1 MYTIWDAPAPD
12 VTDIAVFRSY
22 VQDLHTKLTTHG
34 LTHMSLIPNQFNFTS
49 EPDPVNDA
57 LTGLNKTYRP
67 LYYTFDDNLIPTF
80 IKIEFFK
87 VNSGSLFANRQRV
100 LSRVTVSTS
109 IDVNG
114 NQFNI
119 VAQYTNSLA
128 AIGSTTTYI
137 SKNGDSI
144 VYGNSTVDNVKFGV
158 ISTPR
163 YAYTTQT
170 TESLAVVYL
179 LIERTADEIA
189 VWGNQQAITTLSTST
204 PSISSHLLTLYVGSR
219 QIGVKTTN
227 RLNPNIENTLLSNTG
242 QVLLQSYI
250 PNISSNSGITR
261 VSNTVY
267 YYNKSSYTDGSINL
281 INGKTY
287 FMLGNYMRILTST
300 SDCGIAIL
308 IGD

>member
-12 VTDIAVFRSY
+12 VADIAVFRSY

-34 LTHMSLIPNQFNFTS
+34 LTHMSLMPNQFNFTT
-49 EPDPVNDA
+49 EPDPANDSDY
-57 LTGLNKTYRP
+57 TLNKTYRP
-67 LYYTFDDNLIPTF
+67 LYYTFNDNLIPTF

-87 VNSGSLFANRQRV
+87 VNSGSNTVARQRV

-109 IDVNG
+109 IDANG

-119 VAQYTNSLA
+119 VAQYTNSGVY
-128 AIGSTTTYI
+128 IGSTTTYI

-144 VYGNSTVDNVKFGV
+144 VYGNSTVDVVKFGV

-163 YAYTTQT
+163 YSYTSST
-170 TESLAVVYL
+170 TLSLAVVYL

-189 VWGNQQAITTLSTST
+189 VWGNSLATTYLSSGS
-204 PSISSHLLTLYVGSR
+204 PSNTDHPLSLYVGSR
-219 QIGVKTTN
+219 QMGLKTTN
-227 RLNPNIENTLLSNTG
+227 RLNPNIANTLLSDTG

-267 YYNKSSYTDGSINL
+267 YYNKSAYTDGSINL

-287 FMLGNYMRILTST
+287 FMLGNYMPIITSS